1 MHQERV
7 SLGADFALLAVAAIW
22 GFTFTAVQRALDDAG
37 PISFLAARFAI
48 AALVL
53 AAAFPRRALRIN
65 RKGLGFAVLIGL
77 WLTLGYALQ
86 TVGLLYTT
94 ASRSAFI
101 TGTNLIFVPIL
112 AVAISRVRLRTTS
125 VLAVPI
131 AAAGMYLL
139 TSPSTGG
146 LNRGDALTFGCALAF
161 ALHIAT
167 SERAAPHHDP
177 VALAFWQILTAL
189 VASGLLLGIA
199 ETPRLTLTSWTIAAL
214 AVTGVFATALAFTVQ
229 MWAQRRTSATHAAVI
244 FAAEPVFAGVFSYVI
259 QHERL
264 ALGALFGCALILVSI
279 LLTQLG
285 ARRHPSVDRERNG
298 TSRS

>member
-7 SLGADFALLAVAAIW
+7 SLGADLALLAVAAIW

-37 PISFLAARFAI
+37 PLSFLAARFAI

-53 AAAFPRRALRIN
+53 AVVFPRRALRIN

-77 WLTLGYALQ
+77 WLTFGYGLQ

-101 TGTNLIFVPIL
+101 TGISIIFVPIL
-112 AVAISRVRLRTTS
+112 AVAISRVRLRPTS
-125 VLAVPI
+125 VYAVPI

-139 TSPSTGG
+139 TSPSSSG
-146 LNRGDALTFGCALAF
+146 LNRGDALTLGCALAF

-177 VALAFWQILTAL
+177 VSLAFWQILTAS
-189 VASGLLLGIA
+189 VACGLLMGVA
-199 ETPRLTLTSWTIAAL
+199 ETPRLALTPWTVAAL
-214 AVTGVFATALAFTVQ
+214 AITGVFATAFAFAVQ

-244 FAAEPVFAGVFSYVI
+244 FAAEPVFAGLFSYLV

-264 ALGALFGCALILVSI
+264 GLSAVYGCALILASM
-279 LLTQLG
+279 LLAQLG
-285 ARRHPSVDRERNG
+285 SGRRLLAQRARHD
-298 TSRS
+298 TQRS